1 MIVAFKRYVQPEAVE
16 QTARVG
22 KASENAGFRNFGR
35 LPSKL
40 LETLEIVFS

>member
-1 MIVAFKRYVQPEAVE
+1 MIVAFKKYVQPKAGE
-16 QTARVG
+16 QTARFG

-40 LETLEIVFS
+40 LETLEIVSS